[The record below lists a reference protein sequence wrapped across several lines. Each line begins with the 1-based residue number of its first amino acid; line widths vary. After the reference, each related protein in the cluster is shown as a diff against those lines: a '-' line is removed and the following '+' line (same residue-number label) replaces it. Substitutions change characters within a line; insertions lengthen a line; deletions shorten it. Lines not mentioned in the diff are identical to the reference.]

1 MNVRPKG
8 LILFVLL
15 CVCLIMMAQQQAE
28 ASEKRMGLVVSLKGD
43 VTVRRANA
51 SLTVKEGFVLQPGD
65 TMRIGAGAHC
75 GGFTPGGGRFDQGG
89 PHLIVFAGIEK
100 GKRDS
105 RSEWITEQVQSLV
118 SEPRSRQL
126 VTRTGRDWKVQ
137 NGMPRLMIPAPDAR
151 VRASRANFYW
161 STIDGVDRYEMT
173 IVGEE
178 GDEVKKI
185 VRGHKIE
192 YSDLQAGYTYSW
204 KIQPVLE
211 GLTSSSGWRSF
222 NVMTSKEEERLEEA
236 LTGVPDLEA
245 GVLLLSM
252 GLHGEAVYRFDAA
265 AARTEAR
272 CSALRWRAQTFAAIG
287 LYRDAFTDL
296 LSAME

>member
-8 LILFVLL
+8 MFLTVLL
-15 CVCLIMMAQQQAE
+15 CACLLAAALQQVE
-28 ASEKRMGLVVSLKGD
+28 ASEKRMGLVVSLRGD
-43 VTVRRANA
+43 VTVRRASA
-51 SLTVKEGFVLQPGD
+51 SLTVKEGFVIQPGD
-65 TMRIGAGAHC
+65 TMRIGAGARC
-75 GGFTPGGGRFDQGG
+75 GGFTPGGDRFDQQG
-89 PHLIVFAGIEK
+89 PHLIVFAGPGK
-100 GKRDS
+100 DKRDP

-161 STIDGVDRYEMT
+161 STIDGVDRYELT

-178 GDEVKKI
+178 GDEITKI

-192 YSDLQAGYTYSW
+192 FSDLEPGYSYSW

-211 GLTSSSGWRSF
+211 GLSSSSGWRSF
-222 NVMTSKEEERLEEA
+222 NVMSSKEEERLEEA

-265 AARTEAR
+265 SARAEAR
-272 CSALRWRAQTFAAIG
+272 RSALRWRAQTFAAIG

-296 LSAME
+296 LGAME